1 MLGRYRETYISRVGQ
16 AKEKLVGH
24 VIREV
29 SHTDDGRPGRHCCI
43 LAFTL
48 NDMGKSPKCFEYRSK
63 IIRLSFQMDCPGC
76 YVHEKREEQKQQGDQ
91 TGDD

>member
-1 MLGRYRETYISRVGQ
+1 MTPIRYQETYVSRVGQ

-48 NDMGKSPKCFEYRSK
+48 NDMENLQSV
-63 IIRLSFQMDCPGC
+63 LN
-76 YVHEKREEQKQQGDQ
+76 
-91 TGDD
+91 TGVK